1 MTQEKMY
8 IWTEDTKSGYSFWL
22 NFFNRLVPEAI
33 VQSKKNNSELVKA
46 VSSLLQN
53 DTNKYIIIM
62 DQAFD
67 NPQVI
72 RERKRL
78 MEAIRERNNVY
89 IINIISFE
97 YILLQFDLLTD
108 WVFAEDDELFTKRE
122 HLLNVRS
129 RLCNMLN
136 DSNCAGYKDDECIS
150 EYINSLKVHNVEQ
163 LCAKLLFDI
172 TRNTGFEV
180 SKKAIGPC
188 WINNCCEWQERSADD
203 ICGLD
208 NIRISSKEKMHQI
221 FIDSVDLVNG
231 FQAAGIGVKSDNNL

>member
-122 HLLNVRS
+122 S

-136 DSNCAGYKDDECIS
+136 DSNYAGYKDDECIS

-180 SKKAIGPC
+180 SKKSNRAL
-188 WINNCCEWQERSADD
+188 
-203 ICGLD
+203 LD
-208 NIRISSKEKMHQI
+208 
-221 FIDSVDLVNG
+221 
-231 FQAAGIGVKSDNNL
+231 